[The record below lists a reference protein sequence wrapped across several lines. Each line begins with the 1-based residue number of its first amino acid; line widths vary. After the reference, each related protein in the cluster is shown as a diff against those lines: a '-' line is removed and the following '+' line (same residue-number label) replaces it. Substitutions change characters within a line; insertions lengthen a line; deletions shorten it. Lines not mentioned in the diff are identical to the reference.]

1 MFLSKMSINRPVMT
15 TMFILV
21 FILFG
26 LLAFTKMPIDLFPS
40 VNIPYVLVTTVYPG
54 AGPSEVE
61 SQVTNIIEDEVSTI
75 SGLDNVQSYSMDNV
89 STIVLKF
96 ELTKDPKEA
105 NQEVKDK
112 INKIISQLPSDAEQP
127 TIEKIEMDA
136 FPVIDLVLT
145 SNSNSVSAIDLF
157 DIADNTLKNRFAK
170 IEGVARVEVNGGEER
185 EIRVE
190 TNNRILKS
198 NNISLAQI
206 NNIITMNNYNIAAGF
221 FTNKNN
227 EVSLTT
233 NAEFTSIEELK
244 NLEIPINGGS
254 KKLKEIAN
262 VFDGKKEI
270 RSISRFFDNLNQKE
284 YGKMVK
290 ISLVKS
296 SDANTVALAQEVSK
310 SLPELQENIPSNVEL
325 KLVYD
330 NSVFIQSAVS
340 DTITNLILGVLLT
353 GLVLFLFLHD
363 LRSTFIV
370 ALSMPTSIISSF
382 MIMQAMGFSFNM
394 LSLMGLSTAVGVL
407 VSNSIVVLENIFRHK
422 YMGNSN
428 KEAALS
434 GSGEV
439 TTAVIAST
447 ATNLVVFLPIAA
459 MSSMAGQFF
468 KEFALTVSIATVFS
482 LIMSF
487 TLTPMLASL
496 ILPKEEKLD
505 WFGRIMEKNFRFFEG
520 LYKKALNSLL
530 ANRVKPVLFA
540 GFMTL
545 LLIAS
550 FMFVAPKLGFEFMPE
565 FDQGDL
571 LINIELP
578 EGADLSKTSQKLAEV
593 EKIVL
598 AHPEV
603 KHIISTIGNNNRTN
617 IATAEI
623 KLVDSEFRNITT
635 SQMNQV
641 FINEVSHITNAK
653 IFCKGSRGEDG
664 DSPIQYYL
672 ISPDKE
678 YLDSIVPE
686 LNSRMKQIPGLIN
699 YNVSLRTGKP
709 QLTLLPKRKEIAD
722 AGLTAYDLAMVVRGA
737 SEGLTSA
744 VYRENGEEYD
754 IRVTMDDKF
763 VSTPEEIGALII
775 NSPYGQYTVSQL
787 AEVKLT
793 QTTTQITHRDKLPS
807 LIITGEPGTGYPL
820 ATVTNKVMEV
830 FESMELEDVD
840 VRAGGNAEMME
851 ETNKDMAQAFLLA
864 IILTYMLLASI
875 LENFTQPFLILT
887 TLPMATIGVF
897 TLMYLTG
904 TTMNMFSMMAI
915 IMLIGL
921 VVNDAILILDY
932 TKQLMARDNL
942 SAREALLI
950 ACPIKMKPILMT
962 TSAII
967 LGMLPM
973 ALGIGS
979 AGKEMRIPMAM
990 VQIGGMATSTMLTL
1004 FLIPSLFYLTHA
1016 KKKKTK

>member
-1 MFLSKMSINRPVMT
+1 MFLSKMSIKKPVMT

-61 SQVTNIIEDEVSTI
+61 TQVTNIIEDEVATI
-75 SGLDNVQSYSMDNV
+75 SGLNNVQSYSMDNV
-89 STIVLKF
+89 STIVLQF
-96 ELTKDPKEA
+96 ELSKDPKEA

-112 INKIISQLPSDAEQP
+112 INKIINRLPSDAEQP

-145 SNSNSVSAIDLF
+145 SNSRSVSAIELYEL
-157 DIADNTLKNRFAK
+157 ADNTLKDRFAK
-170 IEGVARVEVNGGEER
+170 IEGVARVEISGGEER

-190 TNNRILKS
+190 TNNRLLKS
-198 NNISLAQI
+198 NNIALSQI

-221 FTNKNN
+221 FTNKNT
-227 EVSLTT
+227 EISLTT

-270 RSISRFFDNLNQKE
+270 RTISRFFDNIQKSE
-284 YGKMVK
+284 YSKMVK
-290 ISLVKS
+290 ISLIKS
-296 SDANTVALAQEVSK
+296 SDANTVALAQEVTK
-310 SLPELQENIPSNVEL
+310 SLPDLKANIPSNIEL
-325 KLVYD
+325 KLAYD
-330 NSVFIQSAVS
+330 NSVFIQSSVS

-382 MIMQAMGFSFNM
+382 MVMQAMGFSFNM

-434 GSGEV
+434 GSSEV

-505 WFGRIMEKNFRFFEG
+505 WFGRIMEKNFKFFEG
-520 LYKKALNSLL
+520 LYKRVLTSILS
-530 ANRVKPVLFA
+530 NRVKPILLAV
-540 GFMTL
+540 FMTL
-545 LLIAS
+545 LLFATFI
-550 FMFVAPKLGFEFMPE
+550 FVAPKLGFEFMPE

-571 LINIELP
+571 VINIELP
-578 EGADLSKTSQKLAEV
+578 EGADLSQTSLKLEEV

-598 AHPEV
+598 SHPEV
-603 KHIISTIGNNNRTN
+603 KHIISSVGNNNRTN
-617 IATAEI
+617 VASAEI
-623 KLVDSEFRNITT
+623 KLVDPEFRNITT

-641 FINEVSHITNAK
+641 FINEVTNITNAK
-653 IFCKGSRGEDG
+653 IFCRGSRGEDG
-664 DSPIQYYL
+664 QSPIQYYL

-686 LNSRMKQIPGLIN
+686 LNAKMKQVPGLIN

-722 AGLTAYDLAMVVRGA
+722 AGLTAYDVAMVVRGA
-737 SEGLTSA
+737 TEGLTTA
-744 VYRENGEEYD
+744 VFRDEGEEYD
-754 IRVTMDDKF
+754 IRVTMDDDF
-763 VSTPEEIGALII
+763 VSSPEEIGALVV

-787 AEVKLT
+787 ATVEFT

-807 LIITGEPGTGYPL
+807 LIISGEPATGYPL
-820 ATVTNKVMEV
+820 AQVTNKMTEV
-830 FESMELEDVD
+830 FAEMNFNDDVD
-840 VRAGGNAEMME
+840 VKAGGNAEMME

-897 TLMYLTG
+897 WLMFITG
-904 TTMNMFSMMAI
+904 TTMNLFSMMAI

-932 TKQLMARDNL
+932 TKQLMSRDKL
-942 SAREALLI
+942 SAKEALLI

-990 VQIGGMATSTMLTL
+990 VQIGGMATSTFLTL
-1004 FLIPSLFYLTHA
+1004 LLIPALFHLTHS
-1016 KKKKTK
+1016 KKKKK